1 MSSLKEEVEQ
11 AEAKFRARAVL
22 QLVSLVIKSLFL
34 SFTKQQKGVLQSPSS
49 LPDYSFVV
57 FSTKLPQIIA
67 LQFSVALSRLGEWC
81 RMLQSWQLHL
91 TA

>member
-1 MSSLKEEVEQ
+1 VEQ
-11 AEAKFRARAVL
+11 AEAPFGAGAVL
-22 QLVSLVIKSLFL
+22 QLVSLVMKSFFL

-57 FSTKLPQIIA
+57 FTTKTATIIA
-67 LQFSVALSRLGEWC
+67 LQFSVELSMLGEWC
-81 RMLQSWQLHL
+81 RMLQSWQLRL